1 MASSTIKQ
9 HILLETNHFGLQEL
23 RFNFIDRDRIDL
35 GAKVLYLH
43 HLKERLDYQ
52 SFTIL
57 LNDTQKINEISIK
70 LVDKEIK
77 GVLVPI
83 NESILQYRPFEDFY
97 E

>member
-1 MASSTIKQ
+1 MASTKLKQ
-9 HILLETNHFGLQEL
+9 FILLETNHFGLQKL
-23 RFNFIDRDRIDL
+23 RFHFIDRDRIDL
-35 GAKVLYLH
+35 GTKVLYFH
-43 HLKERLDYQ
+43 HLKERLEYQ

-70 LVDKEIK
+70 LVDKTIK

-83 NESILQYRPFEDFY
+83 NELILQYRPFEDFY